1 MTSPRADHRKV
12 VGDGQICLVTRC
24 TVKAIS
30 QHLSIMIKRRFASL
44 LLLNLLFNGCNNQPP
59 APNKAAATP
68 TPVSSPTAGGLA
80 TSKAALS
87 TFSSPH
93 RCVVAYF
100 YESVMDKMSFHITT
114 RLT

>member
-59 APNKAAATP
+59 APNKAEATP
-68 TPVSSPTAGGLA
+68 TPVSSPTAGSFSPPQKPISIFSPA
-80 TSKAALS
+80 TSIAWEHS
-87 TFSSPH
+87 FSIDKRQHFCLIPP
-93 RCVVAYF
+93 VA
-100 YESVMDKMSFHITT
+100 
-114 RLT
+114 

>member
-59 APNKAAATP
+59 APNKAEPTP
-68 TPVSSPTAGGLA
+68 TPVSSPTAVA
-80 TSKAALS
+80 
-87 TFSSPH
+87 FSSAQTPISLSPLPPPYA
-93 RCVVAYF
+93 CDLY
-100 YESVMDKMSFHITT
+100 
-114 RLT
+114 L

>member
-59 APNKAAATP
+59 APNKAEATP
-68 TPVSSPTAGGLA
+68 TPVSSPTAVAFASSKTPLSFFALA
-80 TSKAALS
+80 SE
-87 TFSSPH
+87 
-93 RCVVAYF
+93 R
-100 YESVMDKMSFHITT
+100 D
-114 RLT
+114 RGR